1 MKTDVIG
8 VLKTRKIITD
18 DDIKAAETEAQKTG
32 LTLEKALEKLGI
44 IKAVDIAYVMSE
56 EMGTLFIDL
65 KEYILDAN
73 VVKLVPEAIAKQFSA
88 IPVFRS
94 DSTLTVAM
102 VNPNDLVAIDLIRN
116 KSGCANVDIV
126 LASSDAVLR
135 AIDQY
140 YAGVGK
146 VQDVVKTI
154 ETKEPET
161 KEVDLGDTTGVT
173 TEEAPIVKVVN
184 LIVTEAVRSRASDI
198 HIEPDEN
205 TLRIRYRIDGVLHE
219 VNTIPTRLTSAI
231 LSRIKIL
238 SKMNIA
244 EKRKPQDGKIELKLE
259 NKSLDLRVSS
269 CPTVHGE
276 NVVIRI
282 LDKSSVLLGLGDLGF
297 MSDDLKRFNK
307 VINRSHGIVL
317 VTGPTGSGKTSTLYA
332 SLATINS
339 IEKNI
344 ITIED
349 PVEYQIPLIRQTQVN
364 PKIGFNFAEGLRTFL
379 RQDPDIIMVGEIRDK
394 ETAEIAIQASLT
406 GHLVFSTLHT
416 NDACSTV
423 TRLIEMGIEPFLIA
437 GTLAGILA
445 QRLVRVSCERCKE
458 KHVPQVEVLKD
469 LKIPSEVTLY
479 KGAGC
484 PKCNY
489 SGFSGRTGVYE
500 LLVINETVKHVMVE
514 NPTLEAITKAAKES
528 GFMTL
533 IQDGVEKV
541 KKGITTPEEILRVM
555 QSV

>member
-8 VLKTRKIITD
+8 LLKTRKLITD

-44 IKAVDIAYVMSE
+44 IKAVDIAYMMSE
-56 EMGTLFIDL
+56 ETGTLFIDL

-73 VVKLVPEAIAKQFSA
+73 VVKLVPEAIAKQFNA

-94 DSTLTVAM
+94 DNTLTVAM
-102 VNPNDLVAIDLIRN
+102 VNPDDLVAIDLIRN

-126 LASSDAVLR
+126 LASNDAVLR

-154 ETKEPET
+154 EPKETEI
-161 KEVDLGDTTGVT
+161 KEVDLGDTTGVA

-205 TLRIRYRIDGVLHE
+205 TLRIRYRVDGVLHE
-219 VNTIPTRLTSAI
+219 VNTIPNRLKNAI

-276 NVVIRI
+276 NIVIRI

-297 MSDDLKRFNK
+297 MSDDLKKFNK
-307 VINRSHGIVL
+307 VINRSHGIIL

-445 QRLVRVSCERCKE
+445 QRLVRKNCERCKE
-458 KHVPQVEVLKD
+458 KHVPQEEVLKD
-469 LKIPSEVTLY
+469 LKIPSEITLY

-489 SGFSGRTGVYE
+489 SGFSGRMGVYE
-500 LLVINETVKHVMVE
+500 LLVINEKVKHVMVE

-528 GFMTL
+528 GFKTL
-533 IQDGVEKV
+533 IHDGVEKV

>member
-458 KHVPQVEVLKD
+458 KHVPQDEVLKD